1 MAMEMQIK
9 FAKYWKDYSL
19 ILAIGAV
26 LDPRLKVKMLEVAYQ
41 KVDPTTSALKIK
53 ELEKNLE
60 MIFKAYQTSSPG
72 VSGTTNP
79 HDLLSESP
87 LEDDFDNDL
96 FELERSIEAGVNNTK
111 SHLDI
116 YLAEPRLEWKA
127 FPNLDVLRYWKDNQ
141 HRLGDLAL
149 MALDILSIP
158 ITTVSSESAF
168 SIGSRVLTPYRNRLL
183 PQNVRAL
190 LCTRNWLRGFAE
202 YEGTVE
208 DNNDTTL

>member
-1 MAMEMQIK
+1 MDLESLQTIAFLNAQNDLIDMNEEDAEVQAPEQSETQIQPTQTQQ
-9 FAKYWKDYSL
+9 A
-19 ILAIGAV
+19 
-26 LDPRLKVKMLEVAYQ
+26 PRKRRK
-41 KVDPTTSALKIK
+41 TS
-53 ELEKNLE
+53 N
-60 MIFKAYQTSSPG
+60 
-72 VSGTTNP
+72 VW
-79 HDLLSESP
+79 
-87 LEDDFDNDL
+87 DDFISDL

-149 MALDILSIP
+149 MAIDILSIP

-183 PQNVRAL
+183 PQNVRPL

-208 DNNDTTL
+208 DNDDTTL